1 MEYLEF
7 ERILSTKRMQRYKE
21 AANSD
26 TSHFS
31 YDLSGKNYTFP
42 IKHS

>member
-7 ERILSTKRMQRYKE
+7 GRILSTKRMQRYKE
-21 AANSD
+21 AANGD

-31 YDLSGKNYTFP
+31 YKFKGQKLHFSYKA
-42 IKHS
+42 